1 MPRTWE
7 MCENVRMY
15 HEKKKKGTKTHKCE
29 GIGGE
34 KRLIGL
40 DTMQQKLGNRVCTS
54 NLLFQKLKFLNVT
67 GFYMCN

>member
-1 MPRTWE
+1 
-7 MCENVRMY
+7 MY
-15 HEKKKKGTKTHKCE
+15 IRIMKKKEKHKKPTSE

-67 GFYMCN
+67 GFYICN